1 MGKKPIAR
9 PLYEEMKD
17 TPWITGLR
25 EIGDAGNQGIMD
37 NYNKVNV
44 FDELTQ
50 RDLNSRVNSI
60 YNRALSDFE
69 KDYRNTMEKTL
80 ANDYNRFGTT
90 GATPS
95 LYDRDL
101 YNLQQQ
107 RKLADLQYDKAN
119 TYDSFL
125 NSELNRRYATMN
137 MFNAMAQKGQ
147 IPYELDLDNWLIRN
161 KNKDLQWMND
171 IDHSNYKKQIKT
183 QWVSIPA
190 TVVGSVAGGIIGGPV
205 GSAIGSQLGKNI
217 GNAAGGLIFGGPQ
230 SYTYKGMWG
239 PSDTQVPD
247 TAGSMVNIMGEIAS
261 MLGGSSV
268 QGQGWGQAFGN
279 LFGNRRNQ
287 SGNPALSGAI
297 NDSIMGN
304 SSNGSSIQDAIDQYV
319 NGTDDNWLNW
329 VI

>member
-1 MGKKPIAR
+1 MGKKPVAR
-9 PLYEEMKD
+9 PLYEEMED

-50 RDLNSRVNSI
+50 KDLDSRVNSI

-95 LYDRDL
+95 LYARDL

-125 NSELNRRYATMN
+125 NSELNRRYDTMN
-137 MFNAMAQKGQ
+137 MFNAMSRKGQ
-147 IPYELDLDNWLIRN
+147 IPYEQDLKNWEIRN
-161 KNKDLQWMND
+161 LNKDLQWMND
-171 IDHSNYKKQIKT
+171 IDYNNYKKQRNS
-183 QWVSIPA
+183 QWVSLPA
-190 TVVGSVAGGIIGGPV
+190 TVIGGVAGGIFGGPV
-205 GSAIGSQLGKNI
+205 GSALGAQLGNSI
-217 GNAAGGLIFGGPQ
+217 GTTASGAIWGGPQ
-230 SYTYKGMWG
+230 SYTNQGMRG
-239 PSDTQVPD
+239 ISNTQVPD
-247 TAGSMVNIMGEIAS
+247 TAGGVANIFGQVAS
-261 MLGGSSV
+261 MLGGSSA
-268 QGQGWGQAFGN
+268 QGQGWGQAWGN
-279 LFGNRRNQ
+279 FVNGKTN
-287 SGNPALSGAI
+287 SGNSALSNLMSNSILGNSNNGSYLQNAI
-297 NDSIMGN
+297 N
-304 SSNGSSIQDAIDQYV
+304 QYV
-319 NGTDDNWLNW
+319 NGNNNNWSNW
-329 VI
+329 II

>member
-1 MGKKPIAR
+1 MGKKPVAR
-9 PLYEEMKD
+9 PLYEEMED

-50 RDLNSRVNSI
+50 RDLDSRVNSI

-95 LYDRDL
+95 LYARDL

-125 NSELNRRYATMN
+125 NSELNRRYDTMN
-137 MFNAMAQKGQ
+137 MFNAMSQKGQ
-147 IPYELDLDNWLIRN
+147 IPYEQDLKNWEIRN
-161 KNKDLQWMND
+161 MNKDLQWMND
-171 IDHSNYKKQIKT
+171 IDYNNYKKQRNAQYI
-183 QWVSIPA
+183 SLPA
-190 TVVGSVAGGIIGGPV
+190 TIIGG
-205 GSAIGSQLGKNI
+205 AIGGF
-217 GNAAGGLIFGGPQ
+217 FGGPAGAKVGAELGNSSGNAIGGAIWGGPQ
-230 SYTYKGMWG
+230 YYTNQGMG
-239 PSDTQVPD
+239 GISSTQYPD
-247 TAGSMVNIMGEIAS
+247 VSGQLVGTANSIYGYG
-261 MLGGSSV
+261 GGSSTH
-268 QGQGWGQAFGN
+268 GQTWGQVFGN
-279 LFGNRRNQ
+279 LFGNRNTQ
-287 SGNPALSGAI
+287 SGNSALSGAI
-297 NDSIMGN
+297 NNSIMGN
-304 SSNGSSIQDAIDQYV
+304 STSGSSIQNAINQYV
-319 NGTDDNWLNW
+319 NGNNNNWANW
-329 VI
+329 II